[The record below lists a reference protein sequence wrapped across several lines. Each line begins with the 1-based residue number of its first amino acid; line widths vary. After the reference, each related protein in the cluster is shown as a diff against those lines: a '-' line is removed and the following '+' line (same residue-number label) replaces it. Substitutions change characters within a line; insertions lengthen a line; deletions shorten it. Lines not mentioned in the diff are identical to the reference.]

1 MEPAESEVVRPK
13 VEIYTPEVIA
23 ADESKIKFKIPLYQ
37 RLFAWEEK
45 TIKGLLEDLKEHFD
59 DPGTSSAPY
68 YLGIITQIYEEPGK
82 EAKDDG
88 YLVVVDGQ
96 QRLTVLMLMAACFSH
111 YDDTWKKFL
120 FQGDGYE
127 LNRPAGAGNDG
138 AQGKDMKSLA
148 RLLPFARPADQ
159 ECLFR
164 LIYQDQEALKK
175 EEKTLLEEGY
185 KTIADFMAEQFP
197 KKEDEDKRK
206 EFSENI
212 FKFVTLLVTNLSP
225 SLNEPEYLNRY
236 FEIMNSHYRN
246 LEQHEVLKVQLL
258 TGIQEEKKQEL
269 LSLWK
274 ICENFSESVLEI
286 LKKRKHKEG
295 QWNKQKGEHLTAFTR
310 RVATGL
316 QEFARQE
323 AHPREDTR
331 SDASGQSS
339 EDASQ
344 KECKKI
350 ADIPKE
356 YSCSPARVTSGGRSI
371 VNFPQFLLLVLD
383 IFLDVACGI
392 QLSDKEQRKHYERAH
407 LLKTFKNG
415 QKHFISDRREKF
427 YTFLLR
433 LRVLLDIYVLRREDA
448 EGDSYSV
455 LLGELKE
462 SDRNE
467 DTLWGPEEAHCR
479 LAQYQAMLDA
489 AFPDNFSFW
498 LKPYLKELYELHF
511 PEEAASGKTEDN
523 GWVPAEPDAAADAL
537 LAKVKSLD
545 DQRVLKGKILSELLD
560 PAKLKYTT
568 PIDRYW
574 FWRLDYYLWEWC
586 PGRTEAL
593 LGKGH
598 RKAAKAYRSRA
609 NRSIE
614 HLFPQTA
621 PLGESFGEESALHS
635 FGNLAMISRSL
646 NSQQSN
652 NRVDDKF
659 DRVRS
664 HIKGDRLQSLKLL
677 AMYQVAGEKGENWTS
692 TTAGEHERR
701 MIKILL
707 ESFQRGAPAPAGP
720 LGPGAVA
727 ASGEEGARGCP

>member
-23 ADESKIKFKIPLYQ
+23 ADGSKIKFKIPLYQ

-68 YLGIITQIYEEPGK
+68 YLGIITQIYEKPGK
-82 EAKDDG
+82 DAKDDG

-111 YDDTWKKFL
+111 YDDAWKKFL

-127 LNRPAGAGNDG
+127 LKRAAGEGNAGVQD
-138 AQGKDMKSLA
+138 KDWKGLA

-164 LIYQDQEALKK
+164 LISQEQETLKK
-175 EEKTLLEEGY
+175 EGKTLLEKGY

-206 EFSENI
+206 EFSKNI
-212 FKFVTLLVTNLSP
+212 FKFVTLLVTNLSH
-225 SLNEPEYLNRY
+225 SYLKDPEYLNRY

-316 QEFARQE
+316 QEFARLE

-356 YSCSPARVTSGGRSI
+356 YSSSTARVTSGGRSI
-371 VNFPQFLLLVLD
+371 VNFPQSLLLALD
-383 IFLDVACGI
+383 IFLENENPPPEEKPAKYYK
-392 QLSDKEQRKHYERAH
+392 SAK
-407 LLKTFKNG
+407 LLETFKNSRERLPSG
-415 QKHFISDRREKF
+415 QREAF

-433 LRVLLDIYVLRREDA
+433 LWVLLDIYVLRREDA

-455 LLGELKE
+455 LLGMLEE

-498 LKPYLKELYELHF
+498 LKPCLKELYELHF

-523 GWVPAEPDAAADAL
+523 GWLPAEPDAAADAL

-586 PGRTEAL
+586 QGRTEAL

-598 RKAAKAYRSRA
+598 RKAAKAYRIRA

-652 NRVDDKF
+652 NSVDNKF

-677 AMYQVAGEKGENWTS
+677 AMYQAAGKEGKNWTS
-692 TTAGEHERR
+692 ATANDHETR
-701 MIKILL
+701 MIKTLL
-707 ESFQRGAPAPAGP
+707 ESFQRGTLAPA
-720 LGPGAVA
+720 GPGAVA
-727 ASGEEGARGCP
+727 AAGEEGARGRP